1 MIGCQFPAIRGAGT
15 LQAMSVA
22 VFDVTVHAYP
32 ATSTDSGVDVDSIL
46 LLPVGSRVPVMAM
59 LVPVTVI
66 DVTSPATDA

>member
-1 MIGCQFPAIRGAGT
+1 MRGAGT
-15 LQAMSVA
+15 LHAMSVA
-22 VFDVTVHAYP
+22 VLEVTVQVCP

-66 DVTSPATDA
+66 EVTSPATAE